1 MKRFY
6 LIFECFYFLQFL
18 RNFLKSTQFNVRF
31 TCVPPLRVRCAFGDD
46 DAGTLRSARART
58 MTQPFASNSRPIF
71 IGCRSEASRCAA
83 GSHLILLWCWSAD
96 HRPAGHVEGRQL
108 VGSHPR
114 PAADSLLACYPSTDR
129 GASVGQGAGARQVPS
144 CLISASISFNHVFS
158 LSFFLSRSLCA
169 SVHVCTYICVKC
181 RSYLFFS

>member
-46 DAGTLRSARART
+46 DAGTSRSARTRT
-58 MTQPFASNSRPIF
+58 MTQPFASNSLPIF
-71 IGCRSEASRCAA
+71 IGCRSDASRCAA
-83 GSHLILLWCWSAD
+83 GSHLILHLMLVI
-96 HRPAGHVEGRQL
+96 GQL
-108 VGSHPR
+108 VTWKAG
-114 PAADSLLACYPSTDR
+114 SLLAHIR
-129 GASVGQGAGARQVPS
+129 GRQPIPFLLATRRPTEGRLSDKEKARDKSPPVLLAP
-144 CLISASISFNHVFS
+144 SISFNHVFS

-181 RSYLFFS
+181 QSYLFFS

>member
-46 DAGTLRSARART
+46 DAGTSRSARART

-83 GSHLILLWCWSAD
+83 GSHLILLLMLVSRSSASWS
-96 HRPAGHVEGRQL
+96 RG
-108 VGSHPR
+108 R
-114 PAADSLLACYPSTDR
+114 PAACWLT
-129 GASVGQGAGARQVPS
+129 SVAGSRFPS
-144 CLISASISFNHVFS
+144 CLLPVDRPRGVCRTRKRRATSPL
-158 LSFFLSRSLCA
+158 LS
-169 SVHVCTYICVKC
+169 Y
-181 RSYLFFS
+181 